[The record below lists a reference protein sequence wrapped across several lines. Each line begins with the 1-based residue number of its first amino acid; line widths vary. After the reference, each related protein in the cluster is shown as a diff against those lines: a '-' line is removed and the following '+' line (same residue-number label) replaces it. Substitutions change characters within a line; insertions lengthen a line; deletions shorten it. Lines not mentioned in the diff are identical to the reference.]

1 MAGQAQLMVVC
12 GGSGW
17 GEGAGGEVEG
27 EGLCRRSMGRGRYAG
42 GRSVADAM
50 DGVEQSCR

>member
-12 GGSGW
+12 GGFGW
-17 GEGAGGEVEG
+17 YEGAGGEG
-27 EGLCRRSMGRGRYAG
+27 EGLCRRSMGSGRYAG